1 MAIICGIYG
10 FNITQKIEFNGI
22 KITPRTN
29 NALEARTWARDVKTY
44 HLTATLEAS
53 AVSDEFL
60 FNLEAVLSFIEHLD
74 VLITPPK
81 KLNLDIRSAKPP
93 KTIIAHKRNSGGG
106 ATIGEDEFFPN
117 SRIEFI
123 KKTIDLLENV
133 DFCNNTQFKSIFF
146 KKVTTFRQIKP
157 YIEVSYFLLYSG
169 LESYARAVTKD
180 KDNKNSSEPIFK
192 LLNNY
197 GFNLAIEKPDSLAR
211 AVSTYTHLRNA
222 LFHNSALSKV
232 INLNGKNTE
241 LKLID
246 FFYNIEQLVTLTIMK
261 AVNFDDNHINWD
273 SWIDRQPFK

>member
-1 MAIICGIYG
+1 MTITCGIYG
-10 FNITQKIEFNGI
+10 FNITQKMEFNGL
-22 KITPRTN
+22 KIIPRTN
-29 NALEARTWARDVKTY
+29 NVQEARTWARDMKTY

-53 AVSDEFL
+53 EISEEFL

-74 VLITPPK
+74 VLITPPI
-81 KLNLDIRSAKPP
+81 NLDIQRAQLT

-106 ATIGEDEFFPN
+106 ATIGEDALFPN

-133 DFCNNTQFKSIFF
+133 DFCTDTQFKSLFF
-146 KKVTTFRQIKP
+146 KKVTTFRQVNP

-169 LESYARAVTKD
+169 LESFARAVTAD
-180 KDNKNSSEPIFK
+180 KDNKNSSETICK

-197 GFNLAIEKPDSLAR
+197 GFNLSIEKPDNLAR

-222 LFHNSALSKV
+222 LFHNSELSKV